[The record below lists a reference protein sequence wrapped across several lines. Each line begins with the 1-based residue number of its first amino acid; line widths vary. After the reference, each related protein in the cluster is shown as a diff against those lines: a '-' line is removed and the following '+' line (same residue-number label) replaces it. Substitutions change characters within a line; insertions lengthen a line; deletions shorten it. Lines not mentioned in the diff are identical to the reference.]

1 MDVLETGDYDC
12 DSIEW
17 GKVQKLAGQMSL
29 DYVMKSIE
37 LGKAGLIDVVST
49 APIHK
54 EAIKLA
60 GCMLPAIPKSIRW
73 KPNLIT
79 V

>member
-1 MDVLETGDYDC
+1 M
-12 DSIEW
+12 
-17 GKVQKLAGQMSL
+17 QKLAGQMSL

-60 GCMLPAIPKSIRW
+60 GCKLRAIPKSIRW